1 MILCVAFLLIFFVS
15 DVSLAKISRKSDE
28 RIRNTLLGALRR
40 FHLNQPPF
48 ISSVSMRSLES
59 VPVVLS
65 IAYSENVFSF
75 ADLHLLSQTQ
85 KSLNLALK
93 EVVRHRLF
101 QFNPHFVTEDELTN
115 NLLFSIITDHFKN
128 TFSLNR
134 SCPIVHDELQL
145 LTMKVVFNQVSFES
159 FDKTVFYY
167 ILSFFHEI
175 LYGIDAVTP
184 FYRDECMI
192 EFVRRRMLGFD
203 LPMSLEF
210 ITHLEH
216 PDLRISPTWESDL
229 RLFPSLTP
237 REIFTTMIPRI
248 RELSIEC
255 FMALTHLMLD
265 KFSDDELFTL
275 IFRVESINSYTPNIF
290 ARFAH
295 EKPSDELFDIFLSA
309 LSHIQN
315 FKFKTEAALELKKI
329 FSHEDPRLYF
339 YTRSSVDHFSLSD
352 YLFDD
357 MFRHIEELATAKA
370 LTLAQMQMFSEIIRS
385 PEISTNDLSRILR
398 SVYIASNEVLFD
410 ILMKEHKVPLN
421 IFFRNASKTKV
432 FPVWTGI
439 ENLSSGFSNLFMKH
453 LNPLVRDP
461 LIFIA
466 MDKALFQAIVDG
478 IRDRFDWDRVYS
490 FNLSSEELRRF
501 IFGYRLIRDFAG
513 KTASFRDVI
522 DSTCSIDLK
531 KCLFPDINEIP
542 SSFSGNPISVNGED
556 LYSYFITNE

>member
-216 PDLRISPTWESDL
+216 PDLRISSTWESDL
-229 RLFPSLTP
+229 RLFSSLTP

-248 RELSIEC
+248 HELSIEC
-255 FMALTHLMLD
+255 FMALTELMPSFQIVSMPL
-265 KFSDDELFTL
+265 
-275 IFRVESINSYTPNIF
+275 SYISN
-290 ARFAH
+290 
-295 EKPSDELFDIFLSA
+295 LS
-309 LSHIQN
+309 Q
-315 FKFKTEAALELKKI
+315 TETAYELKKR

-352 YLFDD
+352 YSFDD
-357 MFRHIEELATAKA
+357 MFRHIEDLATAKA

>member
-295 EKPSDELFDIFLSA
+295 DKTSDELFGIFLPA

-315 FKFKTEAALELKKI
+315 FKFKAEAALELKKR

-339 YTRSSVDHFSLSD
+339 YTRSSVDHFSLYD
-352 YLFDD
+352 YFFDD
-357 MFRHIEELATAKA
+357 MFRHIEDLATAKA

-385 PEISTNDLSRILR
+385 PGISTNDLSRILR

-421 IFFRNASKTKV
+421 IFFRNASNSV
-432 FPVWTGI
+432 IPVWTGI
-439 ENLSSGFSNLFMKH
+439 ENLSSGFSKLFLKH
-453 LNPLVRDP
+453 LNPLVSDP

-466 MDKALFQAIVDG
+466 MDMDFVEEIADG
-478 IRDRFDWDRVYS
+478 IRDRFDWDQVYT
-490 FNLSSEELRRF
+490 FNLSSAVLGRF
-501 IFGYRLIRDFAG
+501 IFGHHLIRKLAG

-522 DSTCSIDLK
+522 DLTCSIVLK
-531 KCLFPDINEIP
+531 QCLYSDMNEIP